1 MNNLFNEIK
10 NFVKNHRI
18 LFIFLVLSLFCGI
31 ISQYWQFWLIFGI
44 VLYLI
49 LIFYFSNEFKNIFNI
64 HIVALS
70 LIVLYAIPS
79 TILILRGEIPLDNDE
94 SLMLFSSISIGVIG
108 YTFGSL
114 FLKKLFSFEKKEN
127 TQLSKK
133 LNALFWLAYKY
144 RYILAFISGLVILY
158 WGLMPMSMSYKESV
172 VYRME
177 TPGVIQYFSS
187 LIPLVFS
194 VLIVAMISIIGDAK
208 KYKKLSWLSYLLIT
222 LVILSIIAGHRIWI
236 IALFACLMLVFQ
248 PYLKRRHMLII
259 VILAFFMVFVISG
272 GVRAARGGESI
283 EENLKNFY
291 EYFVNIK
298 NMNLTDLMWGW
309 SDFTVPFSTFITLVK
324 NIPQNINFDYS
335 APIKDFSLLIPTI
348 IYPERPLP
356 YNQWYVKTFE
366 PEIFKRGGGRTF
378 YVIGFG
384 YLFAGPVGVFIHLFL
399 FGVLFEWLRKFFKMI
414 GNAAGLFF
422 YSYFFIAL
430 FSFVRGLGIASF
442 IKNSLILN
450 FLIPIFLLFFFVL
463 FLNSL
468 RPKKYKVKDEN
479 NLYHHTNTLGARGN
493 LYTGRVA

>member
-1 MNNLFNEIK
+1 MPELAKNLYL
-10 NFVKNHRI
+10 VKNYKIFFI
-18 LFIFLVLSLFCGI
+18 LLGIAFISGI
-31 ISQYWQFWLIFGI
+31 ISLFWQFWLIFGI
-44 VLYLI
+44 ILYII
-49 LIFYFSNEFKNIFNI
+49 LIIYFSKEFKDLLNI
-64 HIVALS
+64 HVVALS
-70 LIVLYAIPS
+70 LIILHAIPS
-79 TILILRGEIPLDNDE
+79 TILILQGEIPLDNDE
-94 SLMLFSSISIGVIG
+94 SLRLFAAISIGLIS
-108 YTFGSL
+108 YTFGAL
-114 FLKKLFSFEKKEN
+114 FLKKLFSFEKKED

-298 NMNLTDLMWGW
+298 NMNLTDLMWGF

-356 YNQWYVKTFE
+356 LTKWYVKTFE
-366 PEIFKRGGGRTF
+366 PEIFERGGGLTF
-378 YVIGFG
+378 YVIGAG
-384 YLFAGPVGVFIHLFL
+384 YLFAGPIGVLLLLFL
-399 FGVLFEWLRKFFKMI
+399 FGALFEWLNKFFKMV
-414 GNAAGLFF
+414 GGVAGLFL
-422 YSYFFIAL
+422 YSYFFISL
-430 FSFVRGLGIASF
+430 FLFVRSGEFFAF
-442 IKNSLILN
+442 IKNALIMY
-450 FLIPIFLLFFFVL
+450 FLIPLFLLFLFVL
-463 FLNSL
+463 FLDSL
-468 RPKKYKVKDEN
+468 KLR
-479 NLYHHTNTLGARGN
+479 
-493 LYTGRVA
+493 RVRNQR

>member
-1 MNNLFNEIK
+1 MNNLFSEIK

-18 LFIFLVLSLFCGI
+18 LFISLVISLLCGV

-44 VLYLI
+44 ILYII
-49 LIFYFSNEFKNIFNI
+49 LIIYFSKEFKDLLNI
-64 HIVALS
+64 HVVALS
-70 LIVLYAIPS
+70 LIILHAIPS
-79 TILILRGEIPLDNDE
+79 TILILQGEIPLDNDE
-94 SLMLFSSISIGVIG
+94 SLRLFAAISIGLIS
-108 YTFGSL
+108 YTFGAL
-114 FLKKLFSFEKKEN
+114 FLKKLFSFEKKED

-356 YNQWYVKTFE
+356 LTKWYVKTFE
-366 PEIFKRGGGRTF
+366 PEIFERGGGLTF
-378 YVIGFG
+378 YVIGAG
-384 YLFAGPVGVFIHLFL
+384 YLFAGPIGVLLLLFL
-399 FGVLFEWLRKFFKMI
+399 FGALFEWLNKFFKMV
-414 GNAAGLFF
+414 GGVAGLFL
-422 YSYFFIAL
+422 YSYFFISL
-430 FSFVRGLGIASF
+430 FLFVRSGEFFAF
-442 IKNSLILN
+442 IKNALIMY
-450 FLIPIFLLFFFVL
+450 FLIPLFLLFLFVL
-463 FLNSL
+463 ILNSL
-468 RPKKYKVKDEN
+468 RLKKYKPQYEN
-479 NLYHHTNTLGARGN
+479 RLYHSSDTLG
-493 LYTGRVA
+493 